1 MGHWKIIAINKET
14 KEKGISDIAF
24 ETKEEAKE
32 YIRELKQTDKQ
43 MRLNYRYEVT
53 DE

>member
-1 MGHWKIIAINKET
+1 MGRWKIIAINEET
-14 KEKGISDIAF
+14 GERGISDIAF
-24 ETKEEAKE
+24 ETKEEAQA
-32 YIRELKQTDKQ
+32 YIRETDKQ